1 MSDGAQAWLL
11 ALMLILPL
19 SGLIARRVP
28 LGQTM
33 KLAAIWVVIF
43 AVAAVVVVQVDR
55 LRSGGGDASTTR
67 GDVTRISRDVDG
79 HYWAVARINGAERRM
94 LIDSG
99 ATTTALSMATA
110 KAAGIGIEESTFPR
124 MIETANGSVLARTA
138 HVARLTVGGVETHD
152 LPVVV
157 SEAFD
162 SQDIIG
168 MNFLSRLKSWQ
179 MEGEQLVLTPPS
191 DDI

>member
-110 KAAGIGIEESTFPR
+110 KAAGIDIEESTFPR

-152 LPVVV
+152 LPVIV